1 MSLAYSKWCLLGL
14 VGFARIFVQS
24 SMSAVAFLTSRDG
37 CSTSTCTNLG
47 SFRSKRLACAP
58 YLIGQVWIF
67 VSLSH
72 RHEHH
77 HSLRLADRSAVKPS
91 LRRPFLIGFLNFAE
105 VSFWLG
111 KVCTVRKI
119 DQNLA
124 NTYARENVITRHHT
138 SSPFAD
144 DVKISDPLPNQC
156 HNRSN
161 WFQWWATSEYFE
173 VSILVMSC
181 LPQQPNFWP
190 DVLMWSLWCGEWL
203 SICYIVEGL

>member
-24 SMSAVAFLTSRDG
+24 SMSAVALLTSRDG

-124 NTYARENVITRHHT
+124 NTYARENVITRHQQMEMT
-138 SSPFAD
+138 SKYLTLYQINVTTEAIDS
-144 DVKISDPLPNQC
+144 SGGRLL
-156 HNRSN
+156 
-161 WFQWWATSEYFE
+161 
-173 VSILVMSC
+173 SILKWAS
-181 LPQQPNFWP
+181 
-190 DVLMWSLWCGEWL
+190 
-203 SICYIVEGL
+203 